1 MQKKEKEKGG
11 KKKHVSIKEPSPS
24 FGLNANYVYR
34 VFNKSISIKSHYLR
48 ASLTFLLRFRTRKSR
63 EQSEFS
69 LLFSME
75 WILFSLFSSFLYKI
89 KKKRP
94 SWPSYFKCTYI
105 DTNLEVHHFVA
116 TISLFLLSFLFFS
129 FLFFFFF
136 CSSSSSS
143 GGRTR
148 SLICI
153 ESQSPSKENEMNS
166 RGNKKG
172 NVSIVNTIVE
182 QY

>member
-69 LLFSME
+69 LSPIIFHGMDFVFS
-75 WILFSLFSSFLYKI
+75 
-89 KKKRP
+89 
-94 SWPSYFKCTYI
+94 
-105 DTNLEVHHFVA
+105 
-116 TISLFLLSFLFFS
+116 
-129 FLFFFFF
+129 FFFFF
-136 CSSSSSS
+136 
-143 GGRTR
+143 
-148 SLICI
+148 I
-153 ESQSPSKENEMNS
+153 
-166 RGNKKG
+166 
-172 NVSIVNTIVE
+172 
-182 QY
+182 